1 MTPERPAPV
10 DDTINSVGAAAIQQ
24 PHGEVTSRRDD
35 DRDGLGSSPEVAP
48 DADAIQRRSTFRTFT
63 VMVALFSTLFIG
75 ALNTTVVAT
84 AIPTICSD
92 LESAAGYS
100 WIGASYVIAT
110 SACSPV
116 WAKLSDIWG
125 RKPILLL
132 GVALYFG
139 SSVMCA
145 LSSSMA
151 MLIVGRSLQGIS
163 AGGFMT
169 LINIVVSDLFSMRSR
184 ALFLGL
190 LHTTWA
196 VAGGVG
202 PVLGGAFTQLLSW
215 RWIFWINLP
224 ICGPAFCLLLVFLD
238 VHNPRTKFAAG
249 IRAIDWTGSVCMV
262 GLMVMLLL
270 GLNFG
275 GAAYPWDSP
284 KVICLIGVGAFM
296 VILFVFNEGRLA
308 RHPIMPLGVF
318 RNKSNV
324 ACLTLGFIQHFV
336 LNSAE
341 YYLPLYFQ
349 SAKEA
354 SPLRSGL
361 LLLPLILTE
370 ASTGVAGGIYIH
382 QFGRY
387 IELIWAGVVLLT
399 IGNGLY
405 IRFDA
410 TSSIGSIAA
419 FKVLSGL
426 GVGLLFDPPYIA
438 LQALVPQAD
447 IATATATLGVM
458 RNIGVS
464 LSIVI
469 GGVIFQNGMRLRKS
483 SLHAHALPA
492 DLVNDLSGPDAATH
506 IDLISKVANPAQRLA
521 VEQAFARSLRNLWI
535 TCTCMAALGLLAAG
549 LVTRTELSREHT
561 ETVTGLGDQK
571 DGAVSHDQE
580 LVPVPAP
587 AANGGK

>member
-1 MTPERPAPV
+1 MADV
-10 DDTINSVGAAAIQQ
+10 Q
-24 PHGEVTSRRDD
+24 
-35 DRDGLGSSPEVAP
+35 LSS
-48 DADAIQRRSTFRTFT
+48 IFQ
-63 VMVALFSTLFIG
+63 STLFIG

-84 AIPTICSD
+84 AIPTICSE

-132 GVALYFG
+132 GVALYSA
-139 SSVMCA
+139 SSIVCA
-145 LSSSMA
+145 LSNSMA
-151 MLIVGRSLQGIS
+151 MLIVGRSLQGVS

-238 VHNPRTKFAAG
+238 VHNPKTEFAAG
-249 IRAIDWTGSVCMV
+249 IKAIDWTGSLCMV

-296 VILFVFNEGRLA
+296 IILFVFNEGRLA

-324 ACLTLGFIQHFV
+324 ACLALGFIQHFV

-370 ASTGVAGGIYIH
+370 AFTGVAGGIYIH
-382 QFGRY
+382 QLGRY
-387 IELIWAGVVLLT
+387 IELIWVGVVLLT
-399 IGNGLY
+399 VGNGLY
-405 IRFDA
+405 IHLDA

-419 FKVLSGL
+419 SEVLSGL

-438 LQALVPQAD
+438 LQALVSQD
-447 IATATATLGVM
+447 DMATATATLGVM

-469 GGVIFQNGMRLRKS
+469 GGVIFQNGMRLERS
-483 SLHAHALPA
+483 SLQAHGLST
-492 DLVNDLSGPDAATH
+492 DLVDDLSGPDAATH
-506 IDLISKVANPAQRLA
+506 INLISKVADQAQKLA
-521 VEQAFARSLRNLWI
+521 IKQAFASSLRNLWI
-535 TCTCMAALGLLAAG
+535 TCTCMAALGLVAAG
-549 LVTRTELSREHT
+549 LVTRTELSKEHT
-561 ETVTGLGDQK
+561 ETKTGLRDRK
-571 DGAVSHDQE
+571 ENSAATRPHDQE
-580 LVPVPAP
+580 LMPVPAP
-587 AANGGK
+587 AAGDERGHIA